1 MVLGDDEP
9 LEGGDHYRFDELMS
23 LYENDFKGL
32 DRLKLSRTS
41 PHELGQFLA
50 RLEVDDQPSFL
61 RKLSDRMAG
70 EILSEMHSEDSAE
83 VLSQLKDIRAL
94 RILSS
99 LEPDDAAYIVR
110 QLDPTDRDR
119 LLGKLPID
127 TAKTIYDLL
136 SYAHGTAGGVMTPH
150 VNRVRDAWT
159 VDEAIHVLR
168 REGGKNE
175 NLDTI
180 YAIDADGRL
189 QGSVTLHQLILAQG
203 GQRIAQIMAP
213 HVHGA
218 CHADDPAEQAAQAI
232 ADFGIQSVPVLDS
245 LGRLI
250 GMITHDDAISILRE
264 NATKDMQIL
273 HGAGADENIHDTVG
287 YSVAHRIPW
296 LLVNLLTAALGAF
309 VVSLFQ
315 SSIEQLTLLAVF
327 MTINTSLGANAGGQ
341 TLAVAIRSLALGD
354 WKRGDTIPIC
364 LRETIKGLSN
374 GFLTGLV
381 AAVAC
386 AVLTHNL
393 LLGFTVFLA
402 LTITMG
408 LCGIAGALIPYGLQ
422 KLRCDPAQ
430 SAYIFLTMI
439 TDTVGMYI
447 FLRLGCWLLL

>member
-1 MVLGDDEP
+1 MAPE
-9 LEGGDHYRFDELMS
+9 EGESADGGEKYRFEDLIS
-23 LYENDFKGL
+23 LYENDFRGL

-41 PHELGQFLA
+41 PHELGQFLV
-50 RLEVDDQPSFL
+50 RLEADDQSSFL

-83 VLSQLKDIRAL
+83 VLAQMKDMRAL
-94 RILSS
+94 RILSN

-110 QLDPTDRDR
+110 QLEPADRDR

-127 TAKTIYDLL
+127 AAKTIYDLL
-136 SYAHGTAGGVMTPH
+136 SYAHDTAGGVMTPH
-150 VNRVRDAWT
+150 VNKVRGDWT
-159 VDEAIHVLR
+159 VDEAIQMLR
-168 REGGKNE
+168 REGGNNE

-180 YAIDADGRL
+180 YAIDGDGRL

-203 GQRIAQIMAP
+203 NRKISQILVP

-218 CHADDPAEQAAQAI
+218 CHADDPAAQAAQAM
-232 ADFGIQSVPVLDS
+232 AEFGLQSVPVLDS

-250 GMITHDDAISILRE
+250 GMITHDDVIDILQE
-264 NATKDMQIL
+264 SATKDIQIL
-273 HGAGADENIHDTVG
+273 HGAGADETIHDSVA
-287 YSVAHRIPW
+287 YSVTRRIPW
-296 LLVNLLTAALGAF
+296 LLVNLLTAALGAL

-327 MTINTSLGANAGGQ
+327 MTLNTSLGANAGGQ

-354 WKRGDTIPIC
+354 WKRGDTLPIC

-381 AAVAC
+381 AALAC
-386 AVLTHNL
+386 TILTRNL

-402 LTITMG
+402 LTLTMG
-408 LCGIAGALIPYGLQ
+408 LCGIAGALIPCGLRR
-422 KLRCDPAQ
+422 LHCDPAQ
-430 SAYIFLTMI
+430 SAYIFLTMV
-439 TDTVGMYI
+439 TDTIGMYI